1 MLEEH
6 EEVPWANALRAA
18 LGGLTGFPP
27 AFDVDLYGM
36 DLWRVRR
43 VSPVFDWL
51 YDRWFRVQE
60 AGFENLHGPGPRLL
74 VCNRAGFLPWDA
86 AMVSVAAARHKLFV
100 RVLLEAELFEIPYL
114 GLFLR
119 RMGAVPACRENAE
132 RLLSEGQDLVIF
144 PEGRRGARKPFR
156 QRGRVGDF
164 GRGGFVR
171 IAKKVGARIY
181 PVAIAGSART
191 HPLLAN
197 LALGSESAPAIPITP
212 TFPWLGLLGLVPLP
226 SRWRIEAGEE
236 IGPEEFPAEGDGAAA
251 AEVVR
256 LRVQELLDR
265 ARRRRRAPNGQVR
278 FDS

>member
-1 MLEEH
+1 MLDEH
-6 EEVPWANALRAA
+6 EEVPWGDALRATI
-18 LGGLTGFPP
+18 GGLFGAPP
-27 AFDVDLYGM
+27 CFNVDPYGM

-51 YDRWFRVQE
+51 YEKWFRVQ
-60 AGFENLHGPGPRLL
+60 AVGFENLGGDGPRIL

-100 RVLLEAELFEIPYL
+100 RALLEEGLFETPYL

-119 RMGAVPACRENAE
+119 RMGALPASRENAE

-144 PEGRRGARKPFR
+144 PEGRYGARKPFLA
-156 QRGRVGDF
+156 RGRVGDF

-171 IAKKVGARIY
+171 IALRAEARIF
-181 PVAIAGSART
+181 PVAIAGSARA

-197 LALGSESAPAIPITP
+197 LALSGEETPSIPLTP
-212 TFPWLGLLGLVPLP
+212 TFPWLGPLGLLPLP
-226 SRWRIEAGEE
+226 SRWRIEVGEE
-236 IGPEEFPAEGDGAAA
+236 LGPEAFPTEGDGAAA

-256 LRVQELLDR
+256 SRVQNLLDR
-265 ARRRRRAPNGQVR
+265 ARRWR
-278 FDS
+278 